1 MELVFGLFSDS
12 SWTAFGR
19 LSECSRSC
27 AWVAQNPLE
36 VPLGTP
42 QERPKSVPRA
52 SQELP
57 RVPKSA
63 QERAKRAKLAPKT
76 PPRRGLGRLLGG
88 SWEDLGD
95 IWGLFGSYEGAR
107 GAYSKRFIEILKNLE
122 KHCKVL
128 QKSRLGEAEIIEK
141 YAWGL
146 QVGPS
151 DRLWTGKLTS
161 KDALSLQVELPQPL
175 STAKGAALEVRKL
188 WKSPGTSQRSRAAE
202 VFPYLSGS
210 PYD

>member
-1 MELVFGLFSDS
+1 MDLVFGLFSDS

-42 QERPKSVPRA
+42 WRRQNLPLEVPKSSQECPERVPRAPKSTQERQRASQERPKSVPRA

-88 SWEDLGD
+88 SWEYLGD
-95 IWGLFGSYEGAR
+95 IWGLFGSYVGAR
-107 GAYSKRFIEILKNLE
+107 GAYSKRLIEILKNLE

-128 QKSRLGEAEIIEK
+128 QKSRFGRTSINRKSSKICSK
-141 YAWGL
+141 SS
-146 QVGPS
+146 Q
-151 DRLWTGKLTS
+151 DRIKSLFG
-161 KDALSLQVELPQPL
+161 AL
-175 STAKGAALEVRKL
+175 LE
-188 WKSPGTSQRSRAAE
+188 
-202 VFPYLSGS
+202 
-210 PYD
+210 